1 MKKSATKE
9 EKAHMDAVSQL
20 PCIVCLNQGLVTMHD
35 HGSVTIH
42 HIRASAGGGQRSS
55 HFEVLPLCALHH
67 LTGGFGTA
75 YHAGAE
81 TWQAKYG
88 METELLEQVRT
99 LLDRSE

>member
-1 MKKSATKE
+1 VKKSATKE
-9 EKAHMDAVSQL
+9 ESDHMSAVAEL
-20 PCIVCLNQGLVTMHD
+20 GCIVCRNLGYPD
-35 HGSVTIH
+35 SPAGIH

-88 METELLEQVRT
+88 METELLEQVRA